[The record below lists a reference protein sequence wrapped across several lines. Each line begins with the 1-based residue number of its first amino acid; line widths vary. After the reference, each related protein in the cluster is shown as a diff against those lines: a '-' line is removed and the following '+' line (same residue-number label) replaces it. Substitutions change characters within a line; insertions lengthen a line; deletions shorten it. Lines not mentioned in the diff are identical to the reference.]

1 MPELIAGLLVGF
13 YVATRYELDPQGS
26 LVVGAVAAV
35 LVYLASCWV
44 WPYRTCRICGG
55 NDKAGDGR
63 GNYRRKRACW
73 WCKGARDN
81 PRIGAMLTGRARRG
95 D

>member
-44 WPYRTCRICGG
+44 WPFRKCWRCGG
-55 NDKAGDGR
+55 DDRAGDGR
-63 GNYRRKRACW
+63 GNYRRKRACFI
-73 WCKGARDN
+73 CKGERDH
-81 PRIGAMLTGRARRG
+81 PRIGARLLGRARH
-95 D
+95 